1 MHVQNAPRMNYF
13 GGVGPAQTLGPFRLE
28 MPIPTEWDLLLAKLA
43 LSDSQALEAVKSDGE
58 QGERLRKFVFRS
70 FTHHFVPEEV
80 IKAASRRRKEKHL
93 EASRTSQPGAIDS
106 SAAATLSSGPA

>member
-1 MHVQNAPRMNYF
+1 MHDENAPRINYF
-13 GGVGPAQTLGPFRLE
+13 GGVRPTQTLGPFRLE
-28 MPIPTEWDLLLAKLA
+28 MPVPPEWDQLLAKLT

-58 QGERLRKFVFRS
+58 QGERLRKFVFKS

-93 EASRTSQPGAIDS
+93 EASPTSQPGAIDS
-106 SAAATLSSGPA
+106 NAAATLSSEPA